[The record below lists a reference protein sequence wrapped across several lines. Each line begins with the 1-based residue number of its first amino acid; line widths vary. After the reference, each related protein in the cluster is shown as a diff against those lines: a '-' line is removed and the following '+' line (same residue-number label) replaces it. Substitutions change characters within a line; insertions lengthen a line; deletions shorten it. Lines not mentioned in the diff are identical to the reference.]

1 MDYQHILYSKEDGIA
16 TITLNRP
23 EVYNALNNQIKV
35 DLKDAFV
42 EARNDSDVRVIILT
56 GKGPAFCSGQDL
68 KAAQQELKGSHYSD
82 AVRQY
87 YNPLILAMRNL
98 PKPIICQLHGIAAGA
113 GCSLALACDM
123 IIAGEKASLAEL
135 FVGIGLIMDSGST
148 YFLPRMIGSLKAFEL
163 ASTGR
168 SVPAQEAEQIGLI
181 NRAVPDDQLEAVVQ
195 EYARKFAVAPTKAIG
210 LIKEMLNK
218 SYHMT
223 LPEVLDYEA
232 TMQDQA
238 ASTHD
243 HREGIQAFL
252 EKRKPVFRGS

>member
-1 MDYQHILYSKEDGIA
+1 MSYQYVLYSKEQGVA

-35 DLKDAFV
+35 DLKEAFK
-42 EARNDSDVRVIILT
+42 EAGNDEEVRVVILA
-56 GKGPAFCSGQDL
+56 GNGPAFCSGQDL
-68 KAAQQELKGSHYSD
+68 KAAQREIQGSHYSD

-87 YNPLILAMRNL
+87 YNPLIMAMRNL
-98 PKPIICQLHGIAAGA
+98 PKPIICQLQGIAAGA

-123 IIAGEKASLAEL
+123 IIAGEKANLAEL
-135 FVGIGLIMDSGST
+135 FVGIGLVMDSGST

-168 SVPAQEAEQIGLI
+168 SVSAQEAEHLGLI
-181 NRAVPDDQLEAVVQ
+181 NQMVPDEQLEAVVQ
-195 EYARKFAVAPTKAIG
+195 DYARKFAIAPTKTIG

-218 SYHMT
+218 SYQMT

-232 TMQDQA
+232 EIQDQA
-238 ASTHD
+238 ANTHD

-252 EKRKPVFRGS
+252 EKRKPSFRGS